1 MTVWSSYNVHGGQLE
16 DKRMSRHIPQELIDD
31 ARDAVKCGKPLAEIA
46 GRLGLNEDYLGML
59 LRSDLRPKS
68 QAATLPI

>member
-1 MTVWSSYNVHGGQLE
+1 
-16 DKRMSRHIPQELIDD
+16 MSRHIPQELIDD